1 MATNKPVAVAFDA
14 GNLQAVA
21 EKLREKYPQ
30 SQITICAD
38 NAHAMKRDGQP
49 YNVGVEK
56 AKLAARKVNGKVK
69 VPTFT
74 DREKAQGLTDFND
87 LHKARG
93 LEAVRRQ
100 TGMER
105 GKDQGREVSQ

>member
-1 MATNKPVAVAFDA
+1 
-14 GNLQAVA
+14 
-21 EKLREKYPQ
+21 
-30 SQITICAD
+30 
-38 NAHAMKRDGQP
+38 MKRDGQP

-105 GKDQGREVSQ
+105 GKDQGR